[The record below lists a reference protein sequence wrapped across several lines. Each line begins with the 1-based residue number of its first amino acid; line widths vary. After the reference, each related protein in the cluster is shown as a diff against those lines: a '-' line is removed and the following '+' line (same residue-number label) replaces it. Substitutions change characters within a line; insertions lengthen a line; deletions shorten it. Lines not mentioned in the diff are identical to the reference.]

1 MRSTFTAA
9 AAAAASVII
18 VGCAG
23 GESPA
28 ATSPDGATSSTAT
41 ASSGTTSTGSTST
54 GTTTSG
60 GTTTTSGG
68 TTTSSGGTS
77 TSSGSTTTSSG
88 GTSTSSGSTT
98 TSSGTPSSTT
108 SVPSRSFSC
117 GGATRT
123 APTGSPSGPS
133 LRITLQGNDPTQTY
147 TAGSTFSVKFQT
159 ESKGADVITW
169 QIADYTGKVAASGSI
184 DVSAGATTASMS
196 CSSTISGYFA
206 VSAKLKNSG
215 ATEPQQGSR
224 PEGYAAFG
232 VLPNVADYVPAFNAS
247 LDTRRVGLVA
257 ENDVE
262 PGTQQQPLNEN
273 LGTSWIM
280 TSRAMSLTEPQ
291 YAGQYNPAN
300 FPIDNAIK
308 EGNLGRIV
316 YLNGL
321 PFWASTA
328 PSPESGGSYPPKSF
342 SYFQSYSAQVAE
354 ESVRLDKEYIHNEHT
369 NYYQASWEPD
379 PGPPSTE
386 WKGTDAQFVE
396 LYKATWEGV
405 HSTDPNAKVIGPA
418 TQSIGICQSWLER
431 LAPLGFTN
439 YLDGL
444 SCHGYYIVGA
454 SSALPPEVGNLPTKL
469 QSLRKAMTSLIPG
482 KPLIVTE
489 TGIGYPMNTHY
500 AANYPTNTVLTEHAE
515 AVVRTHLIMLG
526 EGADKSF
533 VFYGA
538 DFDSPEG
545 FGMYFSLDISNYA
558 SGSLQPK
565 PTAMAVAAA
574 TRLVDGSRT
583 LGGLTNL
590 PSGGYGYTFLL
601 ADSNHTMT
609 AVWAHNA
616 SFNASEPYE
625 LTVDS
630 PGTSGKTVM
639 FDAMGNPQTVDYS
652 NGVVKVTISEMPIYV
667 LSSNVSAAKSHVR
680 APEGYSTS
688 F

>member
-1 MRSTFTAA
+1 MRSTFMAA
-9 AAAAASVII
+9 AAAAVSVIV
-18 VGCAG
+18 VGCG
-23 GESPA
+23 GGDSSA
-28 ATSPDGATSSTAT
+28 ATPSDSTTSSAAKPSTGTSST
-41 ASSGTTSTGSTST
+41 GSPST

-60 GTTTTSGG
+60 H

-77 TSSGSTTTSSG
+77 TSSGGTTASTGGTTTSSG
-88 GTSTSSGSTT
+88 GTTPSGGTT
-98 TSSGTPSSTT
+98 ASSGTASSNT
-108 SVPSRSFSC
+108 SVPSESFGCGSVARS
-117 GGATRT
+117 A
-123 APTGSPSGPS
+123 ATGSPSGPS

-147 TAGSTFSVKFQT
+147 TAGSKFSVKFQT
-159 ESKGADVITW
+159 ESKSSDVIAW
-169 QIADYTGKVAASGSI
+169 QIADYKGTVHASGSI
-184 DVSAGATTASMS
+184 DVSAGTTTATVS
-196 CSSTISGYFA
+196 CSSTIAGYFA

-232 VLPNVADYVPAFNAS
+232 VLPSVADYVPAFNAS
-247 LDTRRVGLVA
+247 LDTRRVGLVTA
-257 ENDVE
+257 NDVE
-262 PGTQQQPLNEN
+262 PGTQLQPLNEN

-291 YAGQYNPAN
+291 RAGQYNPATY
-300 FPIDNAIK
+300 PIDNAIK
-308 EGNLGRIV
+308 EGNLGRVV

-328 PSPESGGSYPPKSF
+328 PSPESAGSYPPKSF
-342 SYFQSYSAQVAE
+342 SYFQSYSQQVAE
-354 ESVRLDKEYIHNEHT
+354 ESVRIDKAYIHNEHT

-379 PGPPSTE
+379 PGPSTE
-386 WKGTDAQFVE
+386 WKGTDAQFVA

-405 HSTDPNAKVIGPA
+405 HAADPNAKVIGPA

-431 LAPLGFTN
+431 LAPLGFTQ
-439 YLDGL
+439 YLDGV
-444 SCHGYYIVGA
+444 SCHGYYIIGA
-454 SSALPPEVGNLPTKL
+454 SSALPPEVGNLPTKI
-469 QSLRKAMTSLIPG
+469 QSLRKAMMSLMPG
-482 KPLIVTE
+482 KPLLVTE
-489 TGIGYPMNTHY
+489 TGIGYPMHTKY
-500 AANYPTNTVLTEHAE
+500 AANFPTNSVLTEHAE

-526 EGADKSF
+526 EGVDKSF

-538 DFDSPEG
+538 DFASPQG
-545 FGMYFSLDISNYA
+545 FGMYFSLDLSDYA
-558 SGSLQPK
+558 SGDLQPK

-574 TRLVDGSRT
+574 TRLVDGSRS

-601 ADSNHTMT
+601 ADSKHTMT

-616 SFNASEPYE
+616 TFNASESYE
-625 LTVDS
+625 VTVDA

-639 FDAMGNPQTVDYS
+639 FDTMGNPQTAEYS
-652 NGVVKVTISEMPIYV
+652 NGVVKVTISEMPVYV
-667 LSSNVSAAKSHVR
+667 LSSNVSAAKSHLR

>member
-1 MRSTFTAA
+1 M
-9 AAAAASVII
+9 
-18 VGCAG
+18 
-23 GESPA
+23 P
-28 ATSPDGATSSTAT
+28 
-41 ASSGTTSTGSTST
+41 
-54 GTTTSG
+54 
-60 GTTTTSGG
+60 
-68 TTTSSGGTS
+68 
-77 TSSGSTTTSSG
+77 SGSFG
-88 GTSTSSGSTT
+88 CGS
-98 TSSGTPSSTT
+98 
-108 SVPSRSFSC
+108 
-117 GGATRT
+117 ATRT

-159 ESKGADVITW
+159 ESKAADVIAW

-184 DVSAGATTASMS
+184 DVSAGATTASVS

-257 ENDVE
+257 ANDVE
-262 PGTQQQPLNEN
+262 PGTQLQPLNEN
-273 LGTSWIM
+273 LGTSWVM
-280 TSRAMSLTEPQ
+280 TSRALSLTEPQ
-291 YAGQYNPAN
+291 RAGQYNPAN
-300 FPIDNAIK
+300 FPIDDAIK

-316 YLNGL
+316 YMNGL

-328 PSPESGGSYPPKSF
+328 PSPESAGSYPPKSF

-379 PGPPSTE
+379 PGPPTE

-431 LAPLGFTN
+431 LAPLGFTS

-444 SCHGYYIVGA
+444 SCHGYYILGA

-469 QSLRKAMTSLIPG
+469 QSLRKAMTSLMPG

-489 TGIGYPMNTHY
+489 TGIGYPMNTNY
-500 AANYPTNTVLTEHAE
+500 AANYPTNSVLTEHAE
-515 AVVRTHLIMLG
+515 AVVRAHLIMLG
-526 EGADKSF
+526 EGVDKSF

-538 DFDSPEG
+538 DFGSPVG
-545 FGMYFSLDISNYA
+545 FGMYFNLDISNYA
-558 SGSLQPK
+558 SSNLQPK
-565 PTAMAVAAA
+565 PTAMAIAAA

-609 AVWAHNA
+609 ALWAHNA
-616 SFNASEPYE
+616 SFNASESYE

-639 FDAMGNPQTVDYS
+639 FDAMGNPEAVEYS

-667 LSSNVSAAKSHVR
+667 LSSNVSASKSHVR
-680 APEGYSTS
+680 APEGYRTS

>member
-1 MRSTFTAA
+1 MPS
-9 AAAAASVII
+9 ASF
-18 VGCAG
+18 A
-23 GESPA
+23 
-28 ATSPDGATSSTAT
+28 
-41 ASSGTTSTGSTST
+41 
-54 GTTTSG
+54 
-60 GTTTTSGG
+60 
-68 TTTSSGGTS
+68 
-77 TSSGSTTTSSG
+77 
-88 GTSTSSGSTT
+88 
-98 TSSGTPSSTT
+98 
-108 SVPSRSFSC
+108 C

-123 APTGSPSGPS
+123 APTGSPGGPS
-133 LRITLQGNDPTQTY
+133 LSITLQGNDPTQTY
-147 TAGSTFSVKFQT
+147 TSGSKFGVTFQT
-159 ESKGADVITW
+159 ESKVADVIAW
-169 QIADYTGKVAASGSI
+169 QIADYTGRVQASGSI
-184 DVSAGATTASMS
+184 NVSAGATTAGVS

-280 TSRAMSLTEPQ
+280 TSRSMSLTEPQ
-291 YAGQYNPAN
+291 QAGQYNPAT

-308 EGNLGRIV
+308 EGNLGRVV
-316 YLNGL
+316 YMNGL

-328 PSPESGGSYPPKSF
+328 PSPGSGGSYPPKSY
-342 SYFQSYSAQVAE
+342 SYFQSYSAQVGE

-379 PGPPSTE
+379 PGPSTE

-431 LAPLGFTN
+431 LAPMGFTK
-439 YLDGL
+439 YVDGL

-454 SSALPPEVGNLPTKL
+454 SSSLPPEVGDLPTKL
-469 QSLRKAMTSLIPG
+469 QSLRKVMTTLMPG

-489 TGIGYPMNTHY
+489 TGIGYPMNTNY
-500 AANYPTNTVLTEHAE
+500 AANYPTNSVLTEHAE

-526 EGADKSF
+526 EGVDKSF

-538 DFDSPEG
+538 DFSSPVG
-545 FGMYFSLDISNYA
+545 FGMYFNLDLSNYA

-574 TRLVDGSRT
+574 TRLIDGSRT

-601 ADSNHTMT
+601 ADSKHTMT
-609 AVWAHNA
+609 ALWAHNA

-625 LTVDS
+625 VTVDA

-639 FDAMGNPQTVDYS
+639 FDAMGNPQAVRLQWRPQGDDL
-652 NGVVKVTISEMPIYV
+652 GDADLRAV
-667 LSSNVSAAKSHVR
+667 LECVGPEVPAAGTR
-680 APEGYSTS
+680 GL
-688 F
+688 

>member
-1 MRSTFTAA
+1 
-9 AAAAASVII
+9 V
-18 VGCAG
+18 
-23 GESPA
+23 P
-28 ATSPDGATSSTAT
+28 
-41 ASSGTTSTGSTST
+41 
-54 GTTTSG
+54 
-60 GTTTTSGG
+60 
-68 TTTSSGGTS
+68 
-77 TSSGSTTTSSG
+77 SGSFG
-88 GTSTSSGSTT
+88 
-98 TSSGTPSSTT
+98 
-108 SVPSRSFSC
+108 C
-117 GGATRT
+117 GGATRG
-123 APTGSPSGPS
+123 ASTGSPSGPS

-147 TAGSTFSVKFQT
+147 TAGSKFSVKFQI
-159 ESKGADVITW
+159 ESKGADVIVW
-169 QIADYTGKVAASGSI
+169 QIADYTGKVHASGSI
-184 DVSAGATTASMS
+184 DVPAGATTSSVS

-215 ATEPQQGSR
+215 AMEPQQGSR

-247 LDTRRVGLVA
+247 LDTRRLGLVA
-257 ENDVE
+257 ANDVE
-262 PGTQQQPLNEN
+262 SGTQQQPLNEN

-291 YAGQYNPAN
+291 HAGQYSPAN
-300 FPIDNAIK
+300 FPIDDALK
-308 EGNLGRIV
+308 EGNLGRVV
-316 YLNGL
+316 YMNGL

-328 PSPESGGSYPPKSF
+328 PSAESGGSYPPKSF
-342 SYFQSYSAQVAE
+342 GDFQSYSAQVAE
-354 ESVRLDKEYIHNEHT
+354 ESVRLDRQYIHNEHT

-379 PGPPSTE
+379 PGPSTE

-405 HSTDPNAKVIGPA
+405 HSVDPNAKVVGPA

-431 LAPLGFTN
+431 LAPMGFTK

-469 QSLRKAMTSLIPG
+469 QSLRKVMTSLMPG

-489 TGIGYPMNTHY
+489 TGIGYPMKTNY
-500 AANYPTNTVLTEHAE
+500 AANYPTNPVLTEHAE

-526 EGADKSF
+526 EGVDKSF

-538 DFDSPEG
+538 DFDSPVG
-545 FGMYFSLDISNYA
+545 FGMYFNLNLSDYA
-558 SGSLQPK
+558 SGNLQPK

-601 ADSNHTMT
+601 ADSKHTMT

-625 LTVDS
+625 VTVDS

-639 FDAMGNPQTVDYS
+639 FDAMGNPKTVEYS
-652 NGVVKVTISEMPIYV
+652 NGLVKVMISEMPIYV
-667 LSSNVSAAKSHVR
+667 LSSNVSAAESHVR
-680 APEGYSTS
+680 APEGYRTASRRYAGKI
-688 F
+688 

>member
-1 MRSTFTAA
+1 MTKRSTLTAA
-9 AAAAASVII
+9 VAAVSVII
-18 VGCAG
+18 MGCAG
-23 GESPA
+23 ESSSAAATSPA
-28 ATSPDGATSSTAT
+28 ATTSSTGT
-41 ASSGTTSTGSTST
+41 TSTGTTSTGSTST
-54 GTTTSG
+54 GSTSTGTTST
-60 GTTTTSGG
+60 GTTSTGTTS
-68 TTTSSGGTS
+68 T
-77 TSSGSTTTSSG
+77 GS
-88 GTSTSSGSTT
+88 T
-98 TSSGTPSSTT
+98 TSSGTPSITT
-108 SVPSRSFSC
+108 SVPTESFGC
-117 GGATRT
+117 GGATRS
-123 APTGSPSGPS
+123 ASTGSPSGPS

-147 TAGSTFSVKFQT
+147 TAGSKFTVKFQT
-159 ESKGADVITW
+159 ESKGADVIGW
-169 QIADYTGKVAASGSI
+169 QIADYTGNVHASGSI
-184 DVSAGATTASMS
+184 DVSAGATTASVS
-196 CSSTISGYFA
+196 CTSTISGYFA
-206 VSAKLKNSG
+206 VSAKLHNSG

-247 LDTRRVGLVA
+247 LDERRVGLVGT
-257 ENDVE
+257 NDVE
-262 PGTQQQPLNEN
+262 AGTGLEPMNEN

-291 YAGQYNPAN
+291 HAGQYNPATYQ
-300 FPIDNAIK
+300 IDPSIK
-308 EGNLGRIV
+308 EGNLGRVV
-316 YLNGL
+316 YMNGL

-342 SYFQSYSAQVAE
+342 SYFQSYAAQVGE

-379 PGPPSTE
+379 PGPSTE
-386 WKGTDAQFVE
+386 WKGTDAQFIE
-396 LYKATWEGV
+396 LYKSTWEGV

-431 LAPLGFTN
+431 LAPMGFTK

-469 QSLRKAMTSLIPG
+469 QSLRKVMTSLMPG

-489 TGIGYPMNTHY
+489 TGIGYPMKTNY
-500 AANYPTNTVLTEHAE
+500 AANYPTNSVLTEHAE

-526 EGADKSF
+526 EGVDKSF
-533 VFYGA
+533 VFYSA
-538 DFDSPEG
+538 DFDSPVG
-545 FGMYFSLDISNYA
+545 FGMYFNLNISSYA
-558 SGSLQPK
+558 SGNLQPK

-574 TRLVDGSRT
+574 TRLVDGSRS
-583 LGGLTNL
+583 LGGLTNM

-601 ADSNHTMT
+601 ADSKHTMT
-609 AVWAHNA
+609 ALWAHNG
-616 SFNASEPYE
+616 SFNASETYE
-625 LTVDS
+625 VQVDS
-630 PGTSGKTVM
+630 SGTSGKTVM
-639 FDAMGNPQTVDYS
+639 FDAMGNPKTVDYS
-652 NGVVKVTISEMPIYV
+652 NGLLKVTISEMPVYV